1 MSDYFLP
8 PGGGYRKL
16 KAYQIAEAI
25 CDLTSLFVKKHV
37 PRNSR
42 TCDQMEQAARSG
54 KQNIGKAAWL
64 LPHRKKRKSN

>member
-25 CDLTSLFVKKHV
+25 CDLTSLFVKNMCLAILALATKW
-37 PRNSR
+37 S
-42 TCDQMEQAARSG
+42 
-54 KQNIGKAAWL
+54 KQHALANRILQKAAWL